1 MRKPRVQ
8 VIGQSGL
15 DLFPGW
21 SSSSLMSVTYTDV
34 DGGEADEL
42 EFSFSVSPPFQ
53 DSPAEGTRYRFL
65 YGWEGQPLRDAG
77 EFTYQS
83 DALSGDAEGGYVMT
97 IVARASDF
105 IDADK
110 AAETEHFDDMTAGE
124 IFQSLAGRAGKQAL
138 IHPDIASVRL
148 PYRLRFNQSLSG
160 FANELAEEL
169 GGTLKFA
176 GGKLLVPKRNG
187 GQNANGRQLPTIT
200 IPFKSQHAFDIA
212 SEGRGRYQQVGTGF
226 FDPLK
231 GVQKLFNATS
241 SGKAS
246 RFLGLHPARSE
257 DEAELAGKA
266 QSAELARGSISGSF
280 DTDGS
285 DEAMAGAP
293 VRLSGFGASRDALD
307 LVAASIA
314 HTISFEDGGG
324 WTMSVEVG
332 MREGSKQ

>member
-1 MRKPRVQ
+1 MRKPSVR

-21 SSSSLMSVTYTDV
+21 GSSLISVTYTDY

-42 EFSFSVSPPFQ
+42 EFAFAVSPPFQ
-53 DSPAEGTRYRFL
+53 DSPAEGTKYRFF
-65 YGWEGQPLRDAG
+65 YGWDGWPLRDAG

-83 DALSGDAEGGYVMT
+83 DTLSGDAEGGYVMT

-110 AAETEHFDDMTAGE
+110 AAETEHFDDKTAGE
-124 IFQSLAGRAGKQAL
+124 IFQSLAERAGKQAV
-138 IHPDIASVRL
+138 IHPDIASVTL
-148 PYRLRFNQSLSG
+148 PYRLRLNQSLSG

-169 GGTLKFA
+169 GGTLKFG

-187 GQNANGRQLPTIT
+187 GQTASGQQLPAIT
-200 IPFKSQHAFDIA
+200 IPFKEQFAFDIS
-212 SEGRGRYQQVGTGF
+212 SEGRGRYQDVETGF

-231 GVQKLFNATS
+231 GVQKLFKAS
-241 SGKAS
+241 SIGKAS

-257 DEAELAGKA
+257 SEAELAGKA
-266 QSAELARGSISGSF
+266 QSAELARGSITGSF

-293 VRLSGFGASRDALD
+293 VRLSGFGSSRDALA
-307 LVAASIA
+307 LVASSIA

-324 WTMSVEVG
+324 WTMTVEVG
-332 MREGSKQ
+332 MREGTKD